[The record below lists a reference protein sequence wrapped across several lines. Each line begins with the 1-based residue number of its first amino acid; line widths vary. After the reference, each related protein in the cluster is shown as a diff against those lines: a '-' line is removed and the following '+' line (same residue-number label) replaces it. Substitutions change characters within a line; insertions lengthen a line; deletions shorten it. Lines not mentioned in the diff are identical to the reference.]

1 MTDAMTI
8 SASGMQ
14 AAIQALSSVAANLAN
29 ANSDGPVP
37 NTPPAQAV
45 AQTAGSVY
53 QPTVSV
59 QSAVPGGGVTA
70 SLQPS
75 LPAYNLAYD
84 PQAPYA
90 NMQGMVATPNVDM
103 PTQIV
108 DQIEAANSFR
118 ANLAVYKVAS
128 GLYKSLLDA
137 IA

>member
-1 MTDAMTI
+1 MADAMTI
-8 SASGMQ
+8 SASGLQ
-14 AAIQALSSVAANLAN
+14 AALQTLSSVAVNLAN
-29 ANSDGPVP
+29 AKSNGPVP
-37 NTPPAQAV
+37 STPPTQAV

-53 QPTVSV
+53 QPTTSI
-59 QSAVPGGGVTA
+59 QTTAPDGGVTT

-90 NMQGMVATPNVDM
+90 NMQGMIATPNVDM
-103 PTQIV
+103 PTQIL

-118 ANLAVYKVAS
+118 ANLAVYKAAS
-128 GLYKSLLDA
+128 GLYKSLLD

>member
-14 AAIQALSSVAANLAN
+14 AAIQTLSSVAANLAN

-37 NTPPAQAV
+37 TTPPTQAV

-53 QPTVSV
+53 QPTISV
-59 QSAVPGGGVTA
+59 QSAAPGGGVTA
-70 SLQPS
+70 SPQPS

-103 PTQIV
+103 PTQIL
-108 DQIEAANSFR
+108 DQIEAVNSFR
-118 ANLAVYKVAS
+118 ANLAVYKAAS
-128 GLYKSLLDA
+128 GLYKSLLDTVA
-137 IA
+137 

>member
-14 AAIQALSSVAANLAN
+14 AAMQTLSSVAENIAN

-37 NTPPAQAV
+37 NTPPTQAV

-59 QSAVPGGGVTA
+59 QSAAPGGGVTT

-103 PTQIV
+103 ASQIV
-108 DQIEAANSFR
+108 TQIEAANSFR
-118 ANLAVYKVAS
+118 ANLAVYKAAS
-128 GLYKSLLDA
+128 GLYKSLLDTLA
-137 IA
+137 

>member
-1 MTDAMTI
+1 MADAMTI
-8 SASGMQ
+8 SASGLQ
-14 AAIQALSSVAANLAN
+14 AALQTLSSVAANLAN
-29 ANSDGPVP
+29 ANSNGPVP
-37 NTPPAQAV
+37 GTPPTQAV

-59 QSAVPGGGVTA
+59 QSTAADGGVTT

-90 NMQGMVATPNVDM
+90 NMQGMIATPNVDM
-103 PTQIV
+103 PTQII
-108 DQIEAANSFR
+108 DQIEAVNSFR

-128 GLYKSLLDA
+128 GLYKSLLDT

>member
-8 SASGMQ
+8 SASGLQ
-14 AAIQALSSVAANLAN
+14 AALQTLSSVAANLAN

-37 NTPPAQAV
+37 GTPPTQAV

-53 QPTVSV
+53 QPTISV
-59 QSAVPGGGVTA
+59 QSAAPGGGVTT
-70 SLQPS
+70 SLQAS

-103 PTQIV
+103 PTQIL
-108 DQIEAANSFR
+108 DQIEATNSFR
-118 ANLAVYKVAS
+118 VNLAVYRTAS
-128 GLYKSLLDA
+128 RLYKSLLDPVA
-137 IA
+137 

>member
-1 MTDAMTI
+1 VQERTNH
-8 SASGMQ
+8 
-14 AAIQALSSVAANLAN
+14 SSHTGAN

-37 NTPPAQAV
+37 TTPPTQAV

-59 QSAVPGGGVTA
+59 QSTAPDGGVTA

-84 PQAPYA
+84 PQSPYA
-90 NMQGMVATPNVDM
+90 NMQGMIATPNVDM
-103 PTQIV
+103 ATQIV
-108 DQIEAANSFR
+108 AQIEAANSFR
-118 ANLAVYKVAS
+118 ANLAVYKAAS
-128 GLYKSLLDA
+128 GLYKSLLD

>member
-8 SASGMQ
+8 SASGMR
-14 AAIQALSSVAANLAN
+14 AAIATLSSVAENLAN

-37 NTPPAQAV
+37 NTPPTQAV

-59 QSAVPGGGVTA
+59 QSAAPGGGVIT

-103 PTQIV
+103 PTQIL

-118 ANLAVYKVAS
+118 ANVAVYKAAS
-128 GLYKSLLDA
+128 GLYKSLLD

>member
-8 SASGMQ
+8 SASGMR
-14 AAIQALSSVAANLAN
+14 AAIATLSSVAENLAN

-37 NTPPAQAV
+37 TTPPTQSV

-53 QPTVSV
+53 QPTISV
-59 QSAVPGGGVTA
+59 QSAAPGGGVTA

-103 PTQIV
+103 PTQIL

-118 ANLAVYKVAS
+118 ANLAVYKAAS
-128 GLYKSLLDA
+128 GLYKSLLD

>member
-1 MTDAMTI
+1 MADAMTI

-14 AAIQALSSVAANLAN
+14 AAIQALSSVAENLAN

-37 NTPPAQAV
+37 NTPPTQAV

-59 QSAVPGGGVTA
+59 QSAAPGGGVTA

-103 PTQIV
+103 PSQIL

-118 ANLAVYKVAS
+118 ASLAVYKIAS
-128 GLYKSLLDA
+128 RLYKSLLDTVA
-137 IA
+137 

>member
-14 AAIQALSSVAANLAN
+14 AAIATLTSVAENLAN

-37 NTPPAQAV
+37 GTPSTQAV
-45 AQTAGSVY
+45 AQAAGSVY
-53 QPTVSV
+53 QPTTSV
-59 QSAVPGGGVTA
+59 QSAAPGGGVTT

-90 NMQGMVATPNVDM
+90 NMQGMIATPNVDM
-103 PTQIV
+103 PNQIL

-118 ANLAVYKVAS
+118 ANLAVYKAAS
-128 GLYKSLLDA
+128 GLYKSLLDTVA
-137 IA
+137 

>member
-8 SASGMQ
+8 SASGLQ
-14 AAIQALSSVAANLAN
+14 AAMQTLSSVASNIAN

-37 NTPPAQAV
+37 NTPPTQAV

-59 QSAVPGGGVTA
+59 QSAAPGGGVTT

-84 PQAPYA
+84 PQSPYA

-103 PTQIV
+103 PSQIV
-108 DQIEAANSFR
+108 TQIEAANSFR
-118 ANLAVYKVAS
+118 ANLAVYKIAS
-128 GLYKSLLDA
+128 RLYKSLLDTVA
-137 IA
+137 